1 MPKPGPR
8 TTRRY
13 SPSFKATAVRLSP
26 AARRARAGCRGIA
39 LHSSLHAV
47 SLAQAGARGFG
58 LGRNVKLV
66 GGPVL
71 LPFEAAR
78 TP

>member
-47 SLAQAGARGFG
+47 CWRKQAREGLAWD
-58 LGRNVKLV
+58 
-66 GGPVL
+66 
-71 LPFEAAR
+71 E
-78 TP
+78 T